1 MTNWKVPDTVASA
14 CLATAGLGTTMN
26 ATHGA
31 VPAGGDDPV
40 DHRLLL
46 RARRVD
52 KRFSNRR
59 SMVRRVSGTMP
70 AVEAV
75 LWMAR
80 PHPSTRLHPPLSPC
94 LQRRPT
100 PADGAG
106 ARHGARSQADHGRRT
121 HLVALRTS
129 KRAGWSRPPS
139 SMAKSN
145 SERDRGGSRA
155 DIVFSRQEW
164 EDYQYWVQNDRAV
177 ARRIV
182 RLIEECLRHPFRGAG
197 NPENPS
203 SMSCPAGGR
212 AGSRRNT
219 ASGTGSRAVGA
230 SSLSAAT
237 TN

>member
-1 MTNWKVPDTVASA
+1 
-14 CLATAGLGTTMN
+14 
-26 ATHGA
+26 
-31 VPAGGDDPV
+31 
-40 DHRLLL
+40 
-46 RARRVD
+46 
-52 KRFSNRR
+52 
-59 SMVRRVSGTMP
+59 
-70 AVEAV
+70 
-75 LWMAR
+75 MAR
-80 PHPSTRLHPPLSPC
+80 PHPSTRRHPPLSPC

-237 TN
+237 TTDPPHPRHRCANGPALGSSQVSKDHCRPCREEVRLIMAMTSDLLAWYRTL